1 MAWKLTRVPTLV
13 RRLISVWSVVL
24 VAKCFTATS
33 CAEQTNGPGVLT
45 NAASILSLSVQRA
58 SAALP
63 VVIRGVVTA
72 SEPHWGGR
80 FFIQDSTG
88 GVFVENIGD
97 IRLIPGDLL
106 EVQGESEPGAY
117 APYINK
123 PHWKKLGTAP
133 LPPARPVS
141 IEQLMSG
148 AEDGQRV
155 EVSGIVRAV
164 SI

>member
-1 MAWKLTRVPTLV
+1 MAWKPASVATFAS
-13 RRLISVWSVVL
+13 RLISVRSTIL
-24 VAKCFTATS
+24 AINCLAATA
-33 CAEQTNGPGVLT
+33 CAAPKVESELLT
-45 NAASILSLSVQRA
+45 NASAVISLSIERA

-63 VVIRGVVTA
+63 VFIRGVVTA

-97 IRLIPGDLL
+97 IRLAPGDLL
-106 EVQGESEPGAY
+106 EVRGESEPGAY
-117 APYINK
+117 APYITK

-133 LPPARPVS
+133 LPQARLVS

-155 EVSGIVRAV
+155 E
-164 SI
+164 

>member
-1 MAWKLTRVPTLV
+1 M
-13 RRLISVWSVVL
+13 
-24 VAKCFTATS
+24 
-33 CAEQTNGPGVLT
+33 LT
-45 NAASILSLSVQRA
+45 NASAVLSLSVERA

-63 VVIRGVVTA
+63 VLIRGVVTA

-97 IRLIPGDLL
+97 IRLAPGDLI
-106 EVQGESEPGAY
+106 EVRGESEPGAY
-117 APYINK
+117 APYITK

-133 LPPARPVS
+133 LPQARLVS

-155 EVSGIVRAV
+155 DRPGGLPNAESPMHRRSVP
-164 SI
+164 